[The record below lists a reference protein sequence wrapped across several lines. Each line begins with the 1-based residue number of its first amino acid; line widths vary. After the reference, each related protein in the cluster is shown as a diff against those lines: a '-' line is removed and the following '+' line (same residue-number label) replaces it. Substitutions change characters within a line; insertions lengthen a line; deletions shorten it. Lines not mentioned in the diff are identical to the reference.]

1 MHETHNAT
9 NIFNAI
15 WKVGLE
21 KDALLLQCGLQCS
34 ARVTLQNQLMHSKEP
49 PLLIQLHFGHFGF
62 PLFRSSQTNSDPAR
76 VN

>member
-1 MHETHNAT
+1 MCETHNAT

-34 ARVTLQNQLMHSKEP
+34 AEVTLQSQLMNSEEP
-49 PLLIQLHFGHFGF
+49 PLLISFWPFWF
-62 PLFRSSQTNSDPAR
+62 PLFRSNQTNSDPAR